1 MASLLHKGY
10 GVRGSPTISAFSGWN
25 LPNVQRDE
33 QQQQASAMAI
43 NGNMGSVHFGRRFL
57 HVRRAPRRGPIGGRQ
72 SRYLR
77 ATKPSMEIAA
87 AMPLT
92 VQQMAN
98 SELITLGALGN
109 SDAVKE
115 ILKRHIM
122 DVDKVSYETANE
134 KFEEIALTNRKGMW
148 MLSLPYKIG
157 ITLALGGAIISVPM
171 VFDLTTVTWF
181 NEHYVTADVPEPQD
195 LETPLEVGSWA
206 WNWME
211 PVLGHISFVLLCL
224 QYSR

>member
-1 MASLLHKGY
+1 
-10 GVRGSPTISAFSGWN
+10 
-25 LPNVQRDE
+25 
-33 QQQQASAMAI
+33 
-43 NGNMGSVHFGRRFL
+43 
-57 HVRRAPRRGPIGGRQ
+57 
-72 SRYLR
+72 
-77 ATKPSMEIAA
+77 MEIAA